1 MKTIIKKFEEVGLN
15 VQLESGLINIEQQDA
30 KGLLKK
36 FNLKTKDSIKVRTSY
51 IKDSDLNVL
60 IFSTDKS
67 ESVVFNGIDFIT
79 TWYNSKS
86 LLYKNWENSKTK
98 IQESNPLV
106 AQFRPTLV
114 LDSIRQYLIGH
125 NVITKAVLNPLEE
138 TRKEMILDNK
148 FKVIYIYLNYSE
160 EIEVSYLKQKDIL
173 RLALT
178 EDNLLRITE
187 EITNF
192 IESKTKFRKI
202 LISKLKLGFFK
213 KYKTE
218 KNNK

>member
-160 EIEVSYLKQKDIL
+160 KIEVTYLKQKDIL

-178 EDNLLRITE
+178 EDNLLHITE
-187 EITNF
+187 EITHF

>member
-60 IFSTDKS
+60 IFSTDES
-67 ESVVFNGIDFIT
+67 ESVVFNGIDFII

-86 LLYKNWENSKTK
+86 VLYKNWENSKTK

>member
-30 KGLLKK
+30 KDLLKK

-160 EIEVSYLKQKDIL
+160 EIEVSYIKQKDIL

-178 EDNLLRITE
+178 EDNLLHVTE
-187 EITNF
+187 EITHF

>member
-125 NVITKAVLNPLEE
+125 NVINKAVLNPLEE

-160 EIEVSYLKQKDIL
+160 EIEVSYIKQKDIL

-178 EDNLLRITE
+178 EDNLLHVTE
-187 EITNF
+187 EITHF

>member
-30 KGLLKK
+30 KDLLKK

-60 IFSTDKS
+60 IFSTDES

-79 TWYNSKS
+79 TWYNAKS

-178 EDNLLRITE
+178 EDNLLHITE
-187 EITNF
+187 EITHF

-202 LISKLKLGFFK
+202 LISKLKLGFIK
-213 KYKTE
+213 NIKLK

>member
-160 EIEVSYLKQKDIL
+160 EIEVSYIKQKDIL

-178 EDNLLRITE
+178 EDNLLHVTE
-187 EITNF
+187 EITHF

>member
-1 MKTIIKKFEEVGLN
+1 MKIIIKKFEEVGLN
-15 VQLESGLINIEQQDA
+15 IQLESGLINIEQQDA
-30 KGLLKK
+30 KRLLKK
-36 FNLKTKDSIKVRTSY
+36 FNLKTKDSINVRTSY
-51 IKDSDLNVL
+51 IKDSDLNIL
-60 IFSTDKS
+60 IFSTDES
-67 ESVVFNGIDFIT
+67 ESVVFNGIDFII

-86 LLYKNWENSKTK
+86 VLYKNWENSKTK

-106 AQFRPTLV
+106 AQFRPTVV

-125 NVITKAVLNPLEE
+125 NVITKAVLNPLVE

-160 EIEVSYLKQKDIL
+160 EIEVTYLKQKYIL

-178 EDNLLRITE
+178 EDNLLHVTE
-187 EITNF
+187 EITHF

>member
-15 VQLESGLINIEQQDA
+15 IQLESGLINIEQQDA
-30 KGLLKK
+30 KRLLKK

-51 IKDSDLNVL
+51 IKDSDLNIL
-60 IFSTDKS
+60 IFSTDES
-67 ESVVFNGIDFIT
+67 ESVVFNGIDFII

-86 LLYKNWENSKTK
+86 VLYKNWENSKTK

-125 NVITKAVLNPLEE
+125 NVITKAVLNPLVE

-148 FKVIYIYLNYSE
+148 FKVIYIYLNHSE
-160 EIEVSYLKQKDIL
+160 KIEVSYLKQKDIL

-178 EDNLLRITE
+178 EDNLLHITE
-187 EITNF
+187 EITHF

>member
-30 KGLLKK
+30 KDLLKK

-79 TWYNSKS
+79 TWYNAKS

-178 EDNLLRITE
+178 EDNLLHITE
-187 EITNF
+187 EITHF

-202 LISKLKLGFFK
+202 LISKLKLGFIK
-213 KYKTE
+213 NIKLK

>member
-60 IFSTDKS
+60 IFSTDES
-67 ESVVFNGIDFIT
+67 ESVVFNGIDFII

-125 NVITKAVLNPLEE
+125 NVITKAVLNPLVE

-148 FKVIYIYLNYSE
+148 FKVIYIYLNHSE
-160 EIEVSYLKQKDIL
+160 KIEVSYLKQKDIL

-178 EDNLLRITE
+178 EDNLLHITE

>member
-60 IFSTDKS
+60 IFSTDES
-67 ESVVFNGIDFIT
+67 ESVVFNGIDFII

-125 NVITKAVLNPLEE
+125 NVITKAVLNPLVE

-160 EIEVSYLKQKDIL
+160 EIEVSYIKQKDIL

-178 EDNLLRITE
+178 EDNLLHITE

>member
-1 MKTIIKKFEEVGLN
+1 MKTIVKKFEEVGLIIK
-15 VQLESGLINIEQQDA
+15 LENGLINIDPQDA
-30 KGLLKK
+30 KALLKK

-51 IKDSDLNVL
+51 IKDMDLNVL
-60 IFSTDKS
+60 IFSTDES

-98 IQESNPLV
+98 IKESNPFV

-125 NVITKAVLNPLEE
+125 NIITKAVLKPLVE

-148 FKVIYIYLNYSE
+148 FKVIYIYLNHSE
-160 EIEVSYLKQKDIL
+160 EIEVRYLKQKDSL
-173 RLALT
+173 RLVLS
-178 EDNLLRITE
+178 EDNLLHITE
-187 EITNF
+187 EIVHF
-192 IESKTKFRKI
+192 IESKTKFRKV
-202 LISKLKLGFFK
+202 LISKLKLGFLK
-213 KYKTE
+213 NLKLK

>member
-60 IFSTDKS
+60 IFSTDES
-67 ESVVFNGIDFIT
+67 ESVVFNGIDFII

-125 NVITKAVLNPLEE
+125 NVITKAVLNPLVE

-148 FKVIYIYLNYSE
+148 FKVIYIYLNHSE
-160 EIEVSYLKQKDIL
+160 KIEVSYLKQKDIL

-178 EDNLLRITE
+178 EDNLLHITE
-187 EITNF
+187 EIMHF

>member
-1 MKTIIKKFEEVGLN
+1 MKTIVKKFEEVGLIIK
-15 VQLESGLINIEQQDA
+15 LENGLINIDQQDA
-30 KGLLKK
+30 KVLLKK
-36 FNLKTKDSIKVRTSY
+36 FNLKTKDSIKVKTSY
-51 IKDSDLNVL
+51 IKDMDLNVL
-60 IFSTDKS
+60 IFSTDES

-86 LLYKNWENSKTK
+86 LLYKNWENSKAK
-98 IQESNPLV
+98 IKESNPLV
-106 AQFRPTLV
+106 AQFRPTIV
-114 LDSIRQYLIGH
+114 LDSIRQYLVGH
-125 NVITKAVLNPLEE
+125 NIITNAVIKPLLD

-178 EDNLLRITE
+178 EDNLLHITE
-187 EITNF
+187 EIVHF
-192 IESKTKFRKI
+192 IESKTKFRKV
-202 LISKLKLGFFK
+202 LISKLKLGFLK
-213 KYKTE
+213 NLKLK

>member
-60 IFSTDKS
+60 IFSTDES
-67 ESVVFNGIDFIT
+67 ESVVFNGIDFII

>member
-15 VQLESGLINIEQQDA
+15 IQLESGLINIEQQDA
-30 KGLLKK
+30 KRLLKK

-51 IKDSDLNVL
+51 IKDSDLNIL
-60 IFSTDKS
+60 IFSTDES
-67 ESVVFNGIDFIT
+67 ESVVFNGIDFII

-125 NVITKAVLNPLEE
+125 NVITKAVLNPLVE

-148 FKVIYIYLNYSE
+148 FKVIYIYLNHSE
-160 EIEVSYLKQKDIL
+160 KIEVSYLKQKDIL

-178 EDNLLRITE
+178 EDNLLHITE
-187 EITNF
+187 EIMHF

>member
-1 MKTIIKKFEEVGLN
+1 MKTIVKKFEEVGLIIK
-15 VQLESGLINIEQQDA
+15 LENGLINIDPQDA
-30 KGLLKK
+30 KALLKK

-51 IKDSDLNVL
+51 IKDMDLNVL
-60 IFSTDKS
+60 IFSTDES

-98 IQESNPLV
+98 IKESNPFV

-114 LDSIRQYLIGH
+114 LDSIRQYLVGH
-125 NVITKAVLNPLEE
+125 NIITKAVLKPLSE
-138 TRKEMILDNK
+138 TRKEMIIDNK

-160 EIEVSYLKQKDIL
+160 EIEVRYLKQKDYL
-173 RLALT
+173 RLVLT
-178 EDNLLRITE
+178 EDNLLHITE
-187 EITNF
+187 EIVHF
-192 IESKTKFRKI
+192 IESKTKFRKV
-202 LISKLKLGFFK
+202 LISKLKLGFLK
-213 KYKTE
+213 NLKLK

>member
-60 IFSTDKS
+60 IFSTDES
-67 ESVVFNGIDFIT
+67 ESVVFNGIDFII

-178 EDNLLRITE
+178 EDNLLHITE

>member
-51 IKDSDLNVL
+51 IKDSDLNIL
-60 IFSTDKS
+60 IFSTDES
-67 ESVVFNGIDFIT
+67 ESVVFNGIDFII

-106 AQFRPTLV
+106 AQFRPTVV

-125 NVITKAVLNPLEE
+125 NVITKAVLNPLVE

-160 EIEVSYLKQKDIL
+160 KIEVTYLKQKDIL

-178 EDNLLRITE
+178 EDNLLHITE
-187 EITNF
+187 EITHF

>member
-36 FNLKTKDSIKVRTSY
+36 FNLKTKDSINVRTSY
-51 IKDSDLNVL
+51 IKDSDLNIL
-60 IFSTDKS
+60 IFSTDES
-67 ESVVFNGIDFIT
+67 ESVVFNGIDFII

-86 LLYKNWENSKTK
+86 VLYKNWENSKTK

-106 AQFRPTLV
+106 AQFRPTVV

-125 NVITKAVLNPLEE
+125 NVITKAVLNPLVE

-160 EIEVSYLKQKDIL
+160 KIEVTYLKQKDIL

-178 EDNLLRITE
+178 EDNLLHITE
-187 EITNF
+187 EITHF

>member
-60 IFSTDKS
+60 IFSTDES

-125 NVITKAVLNPLEE
+125 NVITKAVLNPLVE

-148 FKVIYIYLNYSE
+148 FKVIYIYLNHSE
-160 EIEVSYLKQKDIL
+160 KIEVSYLKQKDIL

-178 EDNLLRITE
+178 EDNLLHITE
-187 EITNF
+187 EIMHF

>member
-60 IFSTDKS
+60 IFSTDES

-125 NVITKAVLNPLEE
+125 NIITKAVLNPLEE

>member
-60 IFSTDKS
+60 IFSTDES
-67 ESVVFNGIDFIT
+67 ESVVFNGIDFII

-86 LLYKNWENSKTK
+86 VLYKNWENSKTK

-178 EDNLLRITE
+178 EDNLLHITE
-187 EITNF
+187 EIMHF

>member
-60 IFSTDKS
+60 IFSTDES

-178 EDNLLRITE
+178 EDNLLHITE
-187 EITNF
+187 EITYF

>member
-30 KGLLKK
+30 KDLLKK

-79 TWYNSKS
+79 TWYNAKS

-125 NVITKAVLNPLEE
+125 NIITKAILKPLDE

-148 FKVIYIYLNYSE
+148 FKVIYIYLSHSE

-178 EDNLLRITE
+178 EDNLLHITE
-187 EITNF
+187 EITHF
-192 IESKTKFRKI
+192 IESKTKFRKV
-202 LISKLKLGFFK
+202 LISKLKLGFLK
-213 KYKTE
+213 NIKSK

>member
-1 MKTIIKKFEEVGLN
+1 MKTIVKKFEEVGLIIK
-15 VQLESGLINIEQQDA
+15 LENGLINIDPQDA
-30 KGLLKK
+30 KALLKK

-51 IKDSDLNVL
+51 IKDMDLNVL
-60 IFSTDKS
+60 IFSTDES

-98 IQESNPLV
+98 IKESNPFV

-125 NVITKAVLNPLEE
+125 NIITKAVLKPLVE

-148 FKVIYIYLNYSE
+148 FKVIYIYLNHSE
-160 EIEVSYLKQKDIL
+160 EIEVRYLKQKDSL
-173 RLALT
+173 RLVLS
-178 EDNLLRITE
+178 EDNLLHITE
-187 EITNF
+187 EIVHF
-192 IESKTKFRKI
+192 IESKTKLRKV
-202 LISKLKLGFFK
+202 LISKLKLGFLK
-213 KYKTE
+213 NLKLK

>member
-15 VQLESGLINIEQQDA
+15 IQLESGLINIEQQDA
-30 KGLLKK
+30 KRLLKK

-51 IKDSDLNVL
+51 IKDSDLNIL
-60 IFSTDKS
+60 IFSTDVS

>member
-15 VQLESGLINIEQQDA
+15 IQLESGLINIEQQDA
-30 KGLLKK
+30 KRLLKK

-51 IKDSDLNVL
+51 IKDSDLNIL
-60 IFSTDKS
+60 IFSTDES
-67 ESVVFNGIDFIT
+67 ESVVFNGIDFII

-86 LLYKNWENSKTK
+86 VLYKNWENYKTK

-173 RLALT
+173 RLVLT
-178 EDNLLRITE
+178 EDNLLHVTE

-202 LISKLKLGFFK
+202 LISKLKLGFIK
-213 KYKTE
+213 NIKLK